1 MLEIGE
7 KGSTVSYLTEY
18 IRKVFSQNEIMIE
31 DIGIEELR
39 KALSGQKAEYERL
52 ISENTDSLEKRYQI
66 NESDLKVI
74 RLIYNDIA

>member
-1 MLEIGE
+1 
-7 KGSTVSYLTEY
+7 
-18 IRKVFSQNEIMIE
+18 MIE